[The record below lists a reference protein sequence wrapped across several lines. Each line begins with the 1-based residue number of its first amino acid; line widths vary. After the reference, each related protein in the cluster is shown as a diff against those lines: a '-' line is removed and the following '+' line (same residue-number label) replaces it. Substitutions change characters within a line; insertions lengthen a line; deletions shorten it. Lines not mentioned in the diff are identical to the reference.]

1 MSDLLGYLI
10 NYGYWKIVQRGDL
23 LGRERVESLREEE
36 GRPPPSAPPPAKSA
50 IAWLFD
56 QI

>member
-10 NYGYWKIVQRGDL
+10 NYGYWKIVQGGDP
-23 LGRERVESLREEE
+23 LGRERVKSLTEEE
-36 GRPPPSAPPPAKSA
+36 GRPPPSTPPPAKSA
-50 IAWLFD
+50 TAWLFD